1 MCAQAGILVW
11 QEFILSS
18 SGIDN
23 TPSVSEAY
31 KELMRGQAESIIRQ
45 KRGFTAL
52 AVWCGGNELQDEA
65 GMPLSEE
72 HPLLQVMGEQ
82 VKRLDRDRK
91 WLPTSPSGGVF
102 LNSFENLEK
111 CPGELLDVPRTLG
124 ASGTGKTL

>member
-1 MCAQAGILVW
+1 MAGNLFFPV
-11 QEFILSS
+11 Q
-18 SGIDN
+18 
-23 TPSVSEAY
+23 
-31 KELMRGQAESIIRQ
+31 ESIIRLRCPEAYKGVDERAGRVHYQ
-45 KRGFTAL
+45 TEEGLTAL

-102 LNSFENLEK
+102 PQFL
-111 CPGELLDVPRTLG
+111 
-124 ASGTGKTL
+124 

>member
-1 MCAQAGILVW
+1 
-11 QEFILSS
+11 
-18 SGIDN
+18 
-23 TPSVSEAY
+23 
-31 KELMRGQAESIIRQ
+31 MRGQAESIIRQ

-111 CPGELLDVPRTLG
+111 CPGELLDVHGPWEHQGLENTVSCIIREP
-124 ASGTGKTL
+124 ACCIPNSVWRE